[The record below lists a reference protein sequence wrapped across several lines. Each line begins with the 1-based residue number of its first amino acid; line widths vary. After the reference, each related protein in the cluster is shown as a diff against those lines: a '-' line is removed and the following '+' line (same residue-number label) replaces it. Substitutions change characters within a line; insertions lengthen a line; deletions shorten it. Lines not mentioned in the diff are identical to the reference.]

1 MQAVVYY
8 VRNGGIAFA
17 VPLLTHHLRDKV
29 QLLARIASA
38 AVHAALPARRRF
50 NGCYHLDLLRLG
62 RGLGLACGLGLF
74 CGLWGAFRRVPQL
87 YVFHKHKALPLADP
101 YPVPVARLAR
111 DRHLAV
117 LLVFPDDLVILSR
130 AGAQVYALGI
140 DITCGIIHILNCVLR
155 LVRRIRGV
163 RRNGRRGR
171 ACGVL
176 GDVPVHRIW
185 VFRRGRR
192 QRGLAYFD
200 FDRGYG
206 RPWSRQVK
214 ERFAIFQGT
223 LLRCN
228 KHPLRLCFE
237 DGIGGGGGLHAAG
250 AGQQHCHG
258 DDTYCSKLACH
269 LPLSGIR
276 E

>member
-8 VRNGGIAFA
+8 ACNGGIAFA

-29 QLLARIASA
+29 QLLARIAPA

-74 CGLWGAFRRVPQL
+74 CGLGGAFRRVPQL

-140 DITCGIIHILNCVLR
+140 DITCGIIHFLNCVLR
-155 LVRRIRGV
+155 LLSRSRSILRHWRYRRV
-163 RRNGRRGR
+163 YR
-171 ACGVL
+171 ALRSSL
-176 GDVPVHRIW
+176 GARI
-185 VFRRGRR
+185 G
-192 QRGLAYFD
+192 
-200 FDRGYG
+200 
-206 RPWSRQVK
+206 
-214 ERFAIFQGT
+214 IF
-223 LLRCN
+223 
-228 KHPLRLCFE
+228 
-237 DGIGGGGGLHAAG
+237 
-250 AGQQHCHG
+250 
-258 DDTYCSKLACH
+258 
-269 LPLSGIR
+269 
-276 E
+276 